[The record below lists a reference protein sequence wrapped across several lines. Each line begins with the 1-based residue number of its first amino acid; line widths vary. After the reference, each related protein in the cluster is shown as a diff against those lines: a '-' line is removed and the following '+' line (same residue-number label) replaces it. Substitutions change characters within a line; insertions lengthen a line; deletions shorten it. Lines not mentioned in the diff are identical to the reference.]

1 MAQLAYGAG
10 WQTTFLVVNQDQVT
24 EASVSLTFYSNIG
37 TALSPPVNGG
47 TATSTLG
54 TTATASAAA
63 TSASASANDT
73 AQQQVAS
80 TDDDPLKKKGKGPLL
95 ARRVSRVTVILPNG

>member
-1 MAQLAYGAG
+1 VGA
-10 WQTTFLVVNQDQVT
+10 LVLGQN
-24 EASVSLTFYSNIG
+24 VS
-37 TALSPPVNGG
+37 VNGG

-80 TDDDPLKKKGKGPLL
+80 TGDDDPLKKKGKGPLL
-95 ARRVSRVTVILPNG
+95 ARRVSRVTVILPKG